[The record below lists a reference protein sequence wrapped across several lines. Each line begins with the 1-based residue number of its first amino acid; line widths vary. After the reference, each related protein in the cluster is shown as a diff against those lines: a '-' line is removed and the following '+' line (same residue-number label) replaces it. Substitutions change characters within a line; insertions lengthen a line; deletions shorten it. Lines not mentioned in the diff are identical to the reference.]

1 LEGEAQIDA
10 RLFVSRERIE
20 VLASTGSVT
29 QLRVAQDGLLIDEP
43 RVEFSGDATWAAQQI
58 ASHEF
63 ELLASSCSC
72 RARQVRIVLGAAP
85 TAQGE
90 LAFSADLERLA
101 ALTGGLGA
109 LWPRGTAV
117 GQLKLASDAQQL
129 QAEFGF
135 EVERLALLRSTTAP
149 GQSETLWSEPKLAL
163 TGRADYTMAT
173 DRVQFHDLKVQGQT
187 LQLSSTVR
195 IDQVRSAPQLET
207 SGLVEYA
214 PQQLA
219 QLIASY
225 AGPGIQWQGDGQVR
239 FQVAGP
245 LKSSSAHWSER
256 WQWRAEAGWQ
266 QGTAYGLPLGGG
278 RLKAE
283 VRAGELKFAP
293 LEVAVAEGQLT
304 AEPLVRLVPAPE
316 TLVLSRGPLV
326 SQVAVSQEVSETML
340 KYVAPILAGATR
352 VEGQFSVDLEQAVIP
367 LDHPKGGQI
376 AGRLVTHQLN
386 VSPGPMTEQLI
397 TLVKQI
403 ESLSKREPLQA
414 VAAPRG
420 KRLLTMTEQAIDFQ
434 VSEGRVYH
442 RNLEFLI
449 DGVPVRSRGSV
460 GFDQTLALELEV
472 PIQEKWIEREPALR
486 GLAGQSLRIP
496 IQGTFQQPRIDER
509 AVADLSRQLLQ
520 GAASQAIGT
529 ELNRQLEKL
538 FGK

>member
-1 LEGEAQIDA
+1 
-10 RLFVSRERIE
+10 
-20 VLASTGSVT
+20 
-29 QLRVAQDGLLIDEP
+29 
-43 RVEFSGDATWAAQQI
+43 
-58 ASHEF
+58 
-63 ELLASSCSC
+63 
-72 RARQVRIVLGAAP
+72 VRIVLGATP

-135 EVERLALLRSTTAP
+135 EVERLELLRSDPA
-149 GQSETLWSEPKLAL
+149 GRSETVWSEPKLAL
-163 TGRADYTMAT
+163 TGRADYTTAT
-173 DRVQFHDLKVQGQT
+173 DRVQFHDLKVRGQT

-195 IDQVRSAPQLET
+195 IDQLRSAPQLET

-245 LKSSSAHWSER
+245 LKSSSTHWSKR

-278 RLKAE
+278 RLQGE
-283 VRAGELKFAP
+283 VREGQLKFAP

-304 AEPLVRLVPAPE
+304 AEALVRLVPAPE
-316 TLVLSRGPLV
+316 TLILARGPLV

-367 LDHPKGGQI
+367 LDHPKGGQV
-376 AGRLVTHQLN
+376 AGRLVTHRLN

-403 ESLSKREPLQA
+403 EALTNRKESFQA
-414 VAAPRG
+414 AVVP
-420 KRLLTMTEQAIDFQ
+420 KTKSFLTMVDQQIDFRVQ
-434 VSEGRVYH
+434 EGRVYH
-442 RNLEFLI
+442 RNLEFLV
-449 DGVPVRSRGSV
+449 DNVPVRSRGSV
-460 GFDQTLALELEV
+460 GFDQTLALEFEV
-472 PIQEKWIEREPALR
+472 PIQEKWIEREPALQ

-520 GAASQAIGT
+520 GAASQAIGN